1 MQIYCQ
7 TQCWVIG
14 DLSDEEGLVRVS
26 SDTSDF
32 HIEKDTYT
40 GVDSECTILKVEKL
54 AEKCA
59 KMPPGW
65 VVADEWQ
72 TARTGA
78 LIVFP
83 RSDLL
88 ARFVVNA
95 ERSSLSRVAHE
106 RDGS

>member
-59 KMPPGW
+59 KMPPGL
-65 VVADEWQ
+65 
-72 TARTGA
+72 G
-78 LIVFP
+78 
-83 RSDLL
+83 RSGRMANCKDRRPY
-88 ARFVVNA
+88 RFSPF
-95 ERSSLSRVAHE
+95 RSSS
-106 RDGS
+106 